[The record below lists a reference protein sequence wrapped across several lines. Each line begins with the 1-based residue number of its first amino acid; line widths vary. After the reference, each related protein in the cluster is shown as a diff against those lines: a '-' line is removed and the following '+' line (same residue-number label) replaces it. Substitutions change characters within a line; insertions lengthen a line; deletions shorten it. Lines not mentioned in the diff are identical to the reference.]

1 MKKVWS
7 VRFAC
12 LSLVSVSMVL
22 PGCGGGTE
30 VKLADVPPAQIS
42 PNVQGEATADKASL
56 KKGAPAKGS
65 SAGINFNPSDSS
77 GSRR

>member
-1 MKKVWS
+1 MKKVWP

-12 LSLVSVSMVL
+12 LSLVSFSLVL
-22 PGCGGGTE
+22 PGCGGTE
-30 VKLADVPPAQIS
+30 VKLADVPPAQIA
-42 PNVQGEATADKASL
+42 PNVQGEATSSKENL

-65 SAGINFNPSDSS
+65 SAGINFNPSDSG